1 MGSYDLAVIGGPTAS
16 GKSAASIALA
26 KRLNG
31 EVISA
36 DSMQVYT
43 HMDIGSAKISKD
55 MMQGIPH
62 HLIDILEPTEEFN
75 VSLFKE
81 LAEDA
86 VQKIVQK
93 KSFPIICGGT
103 GFYIQSLLYGIDFKE
118 GETDQKVRDKYEKLA
133 ESDGLSSLEERLE
146 TVDPVSA
153 KAYHG
158 NKKRVIRALEY
169 LELTGEKLSDKNK
182 RQRAQESVYN
192 AAYFVLTMPRELL
205 YERIDK
211 RVDLMMK
218 EGLLEE
224 VKKLMDMGITR
235 NMTSMQG
242 LGYRQIYD
250 HLSGEYDLETAV
262 YEIKKQTRH
271 FAKRQMTWYR
281 REKKVIFIDVT
292 KFGDHDTSAERIA
305 DHMRDIINGQI

>member
-93 KSFPIICGGT
+93 KSFPIIGGGT

-224 VKKLMDMGITR
+224 VKKLMDMGVTR

-305 DHMRDIINGQI
+305 DHMRDIING